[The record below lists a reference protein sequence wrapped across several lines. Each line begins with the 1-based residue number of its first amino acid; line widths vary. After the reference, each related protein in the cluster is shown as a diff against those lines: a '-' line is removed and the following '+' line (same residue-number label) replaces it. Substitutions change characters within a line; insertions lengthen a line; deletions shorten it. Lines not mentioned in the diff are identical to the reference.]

1 MGLILRRHNAHRF
14 IHTPAYRKDFLQ
26 KGIRVLFRNEAKFL
40 ISKRNGS
47 KENRRHF
54 PNLSFHFGGAFH
66 AVQMLHMVNGA
77 MVGFPK
83 KITAAAGK
91 TLSADIAVFLFDAFM
106 AVALFLMPLS
116 VVHPYIMEMAEGP
129 PFIGVNIL
137 LIFHDILLVIHIPG
151 HFRIMGMV
159 MMKRLLLM
167 VMVVMAAA
175 AMMVVL
181 LIVTSRI
188 IFMHMTLFMMM
199 VMAVAAAAV
208 VGVHRFFFRMHI
220 HSSL

>member
-26 KGIRVLFRNEAKFL
+26 KGIGVLLGNEAELL
-40 ISKRNGS
+40 ISKGNGS

-54 PNLSFHFGGAFH
+54 PNLSFHFSGAFH
-66 AVQMLHMVNGA
+66 AVQVFHVVNGA

-106 AVALFLMPLS
+106 AVAVFLMPLP

-159 MMKRLLLM
+159 MMM
-167 VMVVMAAA
+167 MVMAAA